1 MKTMMTKRMVTGS
14 ARLLPTLLCLML
26 SLFATR
32 ALADKF
38 SQKNSNGVTIY
49 YDAYYEEGVTDPIIK
64 VTSNPNYYEG
74 TVVIPKEVS
83 FNGKQLEVKA
93 IGEGAFNG
101 CGNLTSVTIP
111 SGVIWIENFAFRG
124 CWKLTSVNI
133 PDKVTLIGVE
143 AFNGCCALESINIPN
158 SVDFISS
165 NAFLDC
171 TSLRT
176 VNIPSSVTDTGD
188 CVFDGCTSLTS
199 VNIPSSLK
207 VIHDWMFR
215 GCTSLASIVIPE
227 GVETIGFGVFSS
239 CTSLVSVTIPSTVT
253 TISEEAFWYCEGLTT
268 IKSFIQNP
276 PEIPASAFYNY
287 VMSTLYVPEGAIDRY
302 KAKNYWN
309 LFTTI
314 RPITEQCATP
324 TIAYNNGK
332 LSFSSDTDGATCKWT
347 ITDEDVT
354 TGEGNEVTLAV
365 SYQVSVYATK
375 TGYMDSEVATV
386 TLCWL
391 DVNPQNGGIVTGTT
405 QLQALPVLIRTA
417 SGTISMEGL
426 NNGTAVSVFDVNGR
440 LQGSAV
446 ASGNTATIS
455 TTLTPGS
462 IAIVKIGEKA
472 VKVMMK

>member
-1 MKTMMTKRMVTGS
+1 MKTKSMVTGS

-74 TVVIPKEVS
+74 TVVIPEAVS
-83 FNGKQLEVKA
+83 YNGKQLEVKA

-176 VNIPSSVTDTGD
+176 VNIPSSVTDIGD
-188 CVFDGCTSLTS
+188 CVFQGCTSLTS
-199 VNIPSSLK
+199 VTIPKSLK

-215 GCTSLASIVIPE
+215 ECTSLTSVVIPE
-227 GVETIGFGVFSS
+227 GVETIGFGAFSS

-253 TISEEAFWYCEGLTT
+253 TISEEAFNDCRGLTT

-276 PEIPASAFYNY
+276 PEIEISTFSDYDKP
-287 VMSTLYVPEGAIDRY
+287 TLYVPEGAINSY
-302 KAKNYWN
+302 KAKNNWK
-309 LFTTI
+309 FFTI

-324 TIAYNNGK
+324 TIAYNKGK

-405 QLQALPVLIRTA
+405 QLHALPVLIRTA

-426 NNGTAVSVFDVNGR
+426 NNGTAVSVFDMNGR